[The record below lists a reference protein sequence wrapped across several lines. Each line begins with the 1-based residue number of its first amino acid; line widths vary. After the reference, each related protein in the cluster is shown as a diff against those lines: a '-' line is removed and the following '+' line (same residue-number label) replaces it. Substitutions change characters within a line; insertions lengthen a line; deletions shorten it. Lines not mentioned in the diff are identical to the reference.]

1 MRAYLDAH
9 WHGNKSAGTK
19 YTDLWTFAE
28 AIDLTVAEAHRQGGM
43 RGVNHVLA
51 TSDQLEHMLSRI
63 GAEMSLQLTGDW
75 EMFEQLLSTRPPG
88 RSQVLPDWAVVAA
101 RGHSKVVHQQQQWLR
116 GDGQAS
122 DGDGGGAPRRLRNRP
137 KKPKAKADAG
147 KGKGKDGQQAAA
159 TPKS

>member
-1 MRAYLDAH
+1 MAELV
-9 WHGNKSAGTK
+9 
-19 YTDLWTFAE
+19 DLE
-28 AIDLTVAEAHRQGGM
+28 VAAFHARGGITA
-43 RGVNHVLA
+43 VNWALA
-51 TSDQLEHMLSRI
+51 TSDQPEHVLARL
-63 GAEMSLQLTGDW
+63 GAEMTLQLTGDW

-88 RSQVLPDWAVVAA
+88 KSQVLPDWAVVAA

-122 DGDGGGAPRRLRNRP
+122 DGDGGGAPSRLRNRP